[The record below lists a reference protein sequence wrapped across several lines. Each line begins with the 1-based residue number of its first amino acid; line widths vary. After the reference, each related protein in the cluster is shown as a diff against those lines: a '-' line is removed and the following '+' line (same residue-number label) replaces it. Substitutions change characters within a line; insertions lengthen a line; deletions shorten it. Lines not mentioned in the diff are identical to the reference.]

1 MTNNALA
8 SALIAVLVLLPAGGV
23 AAQSEAAK
31 PAGIKVEQGAP
42 AGQTPA
48 PEDQKPGQSKPL
60 KTASAGGK
68 RVQHMFDDARHCL
81 EQPTVAEIIKCA
93 EPYRY

>member
-8 SALIAVLVLLPAGGV
+8 SALIAVLVILPAGGV
-23 AAQSEAAK
+23 AAQNEAAK
-31 PAGIKVEQGAP
+31 PAGIKLEQGAP

-48 PEDQKPGQSKPL
+48 PSDQKPVESRPV

-68 RVQHMFDDARHCL
+68 RVEHMFDDARHCL
-81 EQPTVAEIIKCA
+81 DQPTVAEIIKCA